1 MKKRII
7 SIFFILSLSVF
18 SLSGCKQ
25 NPKTDTPKETSA
37 TESTKAPQNEV
48 EDIDSTSDIEKNF
61 EQDLKENYLKSGGE
75 IAFLTQSEDI
85 FDKGYCEAIFKGI
98 AQYAYSSGKTYSYYY
113 PAIENKENFY
123 NTMKTAIDDGA
134 ELIVTSSDSYNEIIG
149 SIQYDYSDDYF
160 LMVDGHPTDE
170 ENNPIDLNTNVHC
183 IKFDEYTSGYIAGYI
198 TAQEGYKS
206 FGFLGGKENDSVK
219 AYGYGFVKGIDDYA
233 KQTNN
238 PADYSLNYCYTNT
251 FSASDKIYKKAKA
264 WYESGTEVIFSCGGN
279 IFKSITQAAN
289 ETDKKVIGVDV
300 NQNLI
305 EPCVITSA
313 NKGVDIGVITALDDF
328 FASYEW
334 SSKLAGQTTI
344 CGTESWCASIPAQ
357 EDSWKF
363 KNVTIEEYLDFY
375 LKIRS
380 GDIKLNKDISM
391 FPEYTIN
398 LEKY

>member
-7 SIFFILSLSVF
+7 SLFFILSLSVF

-25 NPKTDTPKETSA
+25 NPKTDTTKESST
-37 TESTKAPQNEV
+37 TESTKVPQVEV
-48 EDIDSTSDIEKNF
+48 EVADTTSDIEKNF

-75 IAFLTQSEDI
+75 IAFLTQSKDI

-113 PAIENKENFY
+113 PTVENKDNFY

-198 TAQEGYKS
+198 TAQEGYKN
-206 FGFLGGKENDSVK
+206 FGFLGGKENDAVK
-219 AYGYGFVKGIDDYA
+219 AYGYGFVNGIDDYA
-233 KQTNN
+233 KQNNN

-251 FSASDKIYKKAKA
+251 FSASDEIYKKAKL
-264 WYESGTEVIFSCGGN
+264 WYENGTEVIFSCGGN

-289 ETDKKVIGVDV
+289 ET
-300 NQNLI
+300 
-305 EPCVITSA
+305 
-313 NKGVDIGVITALDDF
+313 NKNTRPP
-328 FASYEW
+328 
-334 SSKLAGQTTI
+334 KAGFM
-344 CGTESWCASIPAQ
+344 
-357 EDSWKF
+357 KF
-363 KNVTIEEYLDFY
+363 CPNPP
-375 LKIRS
+375 
-380 GDIKLNKDISM
+380 KDIFTTPIANRAPMKTTHQGVVTGRFIASRSPVTTAADSQKRPCLLKRYFVM
-391 FPEYTIN
+391 AHSTSTQESTLTPRTSSSAHP
-398 LEKY
+398 